1 MASTQQV
8 IERTVLEATK
18 VLESQVDAEI
28 DRLDHMDDEELDKIR
43 QNRLKQVLDVPL
55 SKNNFPKL

>member
-28 DRLDHMDDEELDKIR
+28 ERLDHVDDDELDKIR
-43 QNRLKQVLDVPL
+43 ENRIRQVCIIIDLQIL
-55 SKNNFPKL
+55 SRAS